1 VSAAASAPLTLASYM
16 QLLGVRVPAK
26 SKSKSKSK

>member
-26 SKSKSKSK
+26 PKSK